1 MNITNNPETNKLF
14 AELAAC
20 GFEIMN
26 NKIESTLDLDAKEY
40 GDNRTDRTSLDGIAN
55 RVERENAPT
64 QHELDKAAKAER
76 IAVYAAQ
83 IADGGEIE
91 YDVDERRLNNNMIQ
105 FCGHAVRAGFMDAD
119 DFEVE

>member
-1 MNITNNPETNKLF
+1 MNVTNNPETNELF
-14 AELAAC
+14 RELADC

-26 NKIESTLDLDAKEY
+26 CKIESTLDLDAEKY

-64 QHELDKAAKAER
+64 QHQLDKAAKADR

-83 IADGGEIE
+83 IAAGGEIE
-91 YDVDERRLNNNMIQ
+91 YDVDERRLNNAQIQ

-119 DFEVE
+119 DFETE

>member
-1 MNITNNPETNKLF
+1 MNVTNNPETNELF
-14 AELAAC
+14 RELADC

-26 NKIESTLDLDAKEY
+26 CKIESTLGLDAEKY

-55 RVERENAPT
+55 RVERENAPS
-64 QHELDKAAKAER
+64 QHQLDKAAKADR

-83 IADGGEIE
+83 IAAGGEIE
-91 YDVDERRLNNNMIQ
+91 YDVDERRLNNAQIQ

-119 DFEVE
+119 DFETE